1 MAADTVTSNVIFQDA
16 YQYVIHLTG
25 LAQDGAGESNIVK
38 VDKSTLLSSAGIEP
52 VAMDIER
59 VDFAV
64 TTFTSVKISWDHAT
78 DSPGLL
84 LLGSGS
90 FDFTG
95 LPRGAKGGILRNA
108 VRTSG
113 LQDPKTADSTGDVF
127 LTSSATAGGVYAITL
142 WLNKRT

>member
-25 LAQDGAGESNIVK
+25 LAQDGAGESNVIK
-38 VDKSTLLSSAGIEP
+38 VDKSTLVSSAGIEP

-64 TTFTSVKISWDHAT
+64 VTFTSVKISWDHAT

-113 LQDPKTADSTGDVF
+113 LQDPQVTTTGDVF